1 VTSLG
6 RRRFDFD
13 PPDKDRTVSFQVD
26 PDALGAASKVASRQ
40 HEHIATID
48 DYIRSSCSNFGA
60 FSGVLNLFQGS
71 YESAVSTA
79 HDGLR
84 DSQAVA
90 TKVSD
95 AFIDTRDDYLDTD
108 QAAYDQF
115 RALSPTPADFPP
127 YDPAGSGNDTPGGPV
142 TNAPQ
147 DGTKIPDLED
157 KHPGISAGAGAVGDK
172 VKPGN
177 DVDDVPA
184 ALDPKKAAEDRV
196 NDAIERRTDEYQY
209 YRSMGYSDEEALAY
223 AKADGIDGRADTVNH
238 DRINRNAET
247 AYNAEYDAALA
258 GGASEEDA
266 RERAN
271 DAYAD
276 SRSRDS
282 ADHDR
287 RKDIGSTASTY
298 QDLYDEGKKTVDGVN
313 DLVDNVN
320 EISDNADD
328 IDEYDDYES
337 QSEDESAQEWAGR

>member
-1 VTSLG
+1 
-6 RRRFDFD
+6 
-13 PPDKDRTVSFQVD
+13 VD
-26 PDALGAASKVASRQ
+26 PDALTAASRIATRQ
-40 HEHIATID
+40 HDHIGTID
-48 DYIRSSCSNFGA
+48 DYIGSSCSNFGA

-79 HDGLR
+79 HDGMR
-84 DSQAVA
+84 DSRAVA

-108 QAAYDQF
+108 QETYDRF

-147 DGTKIPDLED
+147 DGSKIPDLED
-157 KHPGISAGAGAVGDK
+157 KHPGISDGAGAIGDK

-177 DVDDVPA
+177 DVGKVPPWM
-184 ALDPKKAAEDRV
+184 DPTKAAEDRV
-196 NDAIERRTDEYQY
+196 NEAIERRTDEYKY
-209 YRSMGYSDEEALAY
+209 YRSMGYSDEEALQY
-223 AKADGIDGRADTVNH
+223 AKADGVDGRADTLTH
-238 DRINRNAET
+238 DRINRNAEG
-247 AYNAEYDAALA
+247 AYNDEYDRAIA
-258 GGASEEDA
+258 GGASEDDA

-287 RKDIGSTASTY
+287 RGDIGSTASTY
-298 QDLYDEGKKTVDGVN
+298 QDLYDEGKKTVDGVK
-313 DLVDNVN
+313 DLVDSVN
-320 EISDNADD
+320 EIGDNDADL
-328 IDEYDDYES
+328 DEYDDYES
-337 QSEDESAQEWAGR
+337 ENDDESAQEWAGR